1 MELLIIYAFLTIS
14 LSFLCSILEAVLLN
28 INLSF
33 IKIKNNILSV
43 STEDGKNECGFGYAV
58 RADANYILIDN
69 FVPEYYTTGED
80 SKIYFESFYN
90 EK

>member
-1 MELLIIYAFLTIS
+1 M
-14 LSFLCSILEAVLLN
+14 
-28 INLSF
+28 
-33 IKIKNNILSV
+33 SV

-90 EK
+90 EE

>member
-1 MELLIIYAFLTIS
+1 MVSNQLLIIFFKLTTQKKPNHNECS
-14 LSFLCSILEAVLLN
+14 LKITLN
-28 INLSF
+28 
-33 IKIKNNILSV
+33 NNILSV

>member
-1 MELLIIYAFLTIS
+1 M
-14 LSFLCSILEAVLLN
+14 
-28 INLSF
+28 
-33 IKIKNNILSV
+33 SV

-58 RADANYILIDN
+58 RADGNYILIDN